1 MSTCVTFFFPALM
14 LFILPGMCKSEFG
27 KMREIIKH
35 FEKLNKKKIFNC
47 LVFKNNET
55 DHETDQWVASRKG
68 SIVNVIQ
75 AANMKKNLKFC
86 TFVKR
91 N

>member
-1 MSTCVTFFFPALM
+1 M

-35 FEKLNKKKIFNC
+35 FKKLNKKKF
-47 LVFKNNET
+47 LTVLSFFKNNET

-86 TFVKR
+86 TFVKG